1 MAKRTSSLLIDMDRI
16 NGNYIYKVLCLLCTM
31 CIHSS
36 VWAQT
41 EATYADTARL
51 NKERIGLWERLDFR
65 TNAVDWGLTIPN
77 VAVEYT
83 LPNLY
88 IFKRSKAGDAN
99 PKKDSLALIT
109 TTRSKRTIG
118 LSIKWNWDTSHEIS
132 PPQVFNVFDA
142 RVEWRQYFRTRQ
154 RSSFTKKPNP
164 KTWLREH
171 VFTTERRNPRDQRAY
186 YWGIYAHGST
196 YSFKFAKEGKQG
208 TAYGAGLSFGFSTP
222 LYGYSTGYVDF
233 ELGGSVGLLYNSYDV
248 YTHDPESNVY
258 AFNPAKSKSGIV
270 PYPVITDLRV
280 AFVYRFMSVAK
291 KFQPSAQRRIVRKTT
306 KQSAIKLA
314 FEEKKQEVRDAVAAM
329 RKQGGNNVD
338 SLLTKEQLKI
348 WEQIQQEEKAAAEKT
363 RLEEVRKEAAK
374 ALGIVI
380 TDTLSKKDEKAIRQK
395 MAEMEKA
402 KKEEAKAAKEAE
414 KNAAKAAEKEAEL
427 QKDPEKAK
435 KHAEKEAQKAEKE
448 AEKTKKKAEKEAEK
462 AAKKEKK
469 EKKSKKEKDEDK
481 KDKGAE
487 SPEPEKKED
496 EP

>member
-1 MAKRTSSLLIDMDRI
+1 MAKRTSSLLINMGRI
-16 NGNYIYKVLCLLCTM
+16 NGNYIYKVLCLACMM

-36 VWAQT
+36 VLAQRWVP
-41 EATYADTARL
+41 YADTARL
-51 NKERIGLWERLDFR
+51 NKERIGLRERLDFR

-77 VAVEYT
+77 ISVEFT
-83 LPNLY
+83 LPNVYHFSNRKPGEHRNVNL
-88 IFKRSKAGDAN
+88 
-99 PKKDSLALIT
+99 KKDSLALIAT
-109 TTRSKRTIG
+109 TASKRTIG

-142 RVEWRQYFRTRQ
+142 RVEWRQYFRTRKLKSSDLSKNPDLKTRLNQ
-154 RSSFTKKPNP
+154 R
-164 KTWLREH
+164 
-171 VFTTERRNPRDQRAY
+171 VFTTKRMNPRMHRAY

-196 YSFKFAKEGKQG
+196 YSFKFGKEGKQG
-208 TAYGAGLSFGFSTP
+208 SAYGAGLSFGFSTP

-233 ELGGSVGLLYNSYDV
+233 ELGGSVGLIYNSYDV
-248 YTHDPESNVY
+248 FTHDPESNVY

-280 AFVYRFMSVAK
+280 AFVYRFMSVAN
-291 KFQPSAQRRIVRKTT
+291 KFQKTATRRKERNDGRE
-306 KQSAIKLA
+306 QDIKNFLYKM
-314 FEEKKQEVRDAVAAM
+314 EQD
-329 RKQGGNNVD
+329 GITNVD
-338 SLLTKEQLKI
+338 SLLSRRDRNI
-348 WEQIQQEEKAAAEKT
+348 WKNYQKNQEAANKKSART
-363 RLEEVRKEAAK
+363 ILRGEAAK